1 MLLARRAL
9 ACAALATLMA
19 ALPAAATAGWQDTP
33 DSLALAPLGDSMV
46 VNGTPMQ
53 MRRFNTTM
61 PADELLQQVQA
72 NWERGR
78 VRGSVTRSQVA
89 GWTVLNQTLGP
100 EHRSFQVRPSGAGLE
115 GMVALTS
122 PQLRREPTLA
132 VPLPAAMTAVSVID
146 STDQGKLSQQ
156 VIAFSSRSVEASAQ
170 ALEAALRARGW
181 TRHALRKS
189 ADGVLLAANRGEQQF
204 DATVSPQ
211 RNGAML
217 MMNILIR
224 NR

>member
-9 ACAALATLMA
+9 ARAALGALLA
-19 ALPAAATAGWQDTP
+19 ALSAAAAAGWQDTP
-33 DSLALAPLGDSMV
+33 DSLALAPLGDGMV

-53 MRRFNTTM
+53 MRRFNTAL
-61 PADELLQQVQA
+61 PAAELLQQVQE
-72 NWERGR
+72 NWERGH

-89 GWTVLNQTLGP
+89 GWTVLNQALGA
-100 EHRSFQVRPSGAGLE
+100 EHRSFQVRPSAAGLE
-115 GMVALTS
+115 GVVALTS
-122 PQLRREPTLA
+122 PQLRREPVLA

-156 VIAFSSRSVEASAQ
+156 VIALSSRSVEASAQ

-181 TRHALRKS
+181 TRHALQKS

-217 MMNILIR
+217 MMNTLIR

>member
-1 MLLARRAL
+1 MLPVKRTALPCLAALLGAL
-9 ACAALATLMA
+9 AADPAL
-19 ALPAAATAGWQDTP
+19 AGWQDTP
-33 DSLALAPLGDSMV
+33 DSLALSALGDSMV

-53 MRRFNTTM
+53 LRRFSTTQ
-61 PADELLQQVQA
+61 PAEQLLQQVQSA
-72 NWERGR
+72 WERGR
-78 VRGSVTRSQVA
+78 VRGSVTRSQV
-89 GWTVLNQTLGP
+89 GDWTVLNQTLGP

-115 GMVALTS
+115 GVVALTS
-122 PQLRREPTLA
+122 PQLARPPTLA

-170 ALEAALRARGW
+170 ALEAALKARGW
-181 TRHALRKS
+181 TRHVMQTS

-217 MMNILIR
+217 MMNTLIR